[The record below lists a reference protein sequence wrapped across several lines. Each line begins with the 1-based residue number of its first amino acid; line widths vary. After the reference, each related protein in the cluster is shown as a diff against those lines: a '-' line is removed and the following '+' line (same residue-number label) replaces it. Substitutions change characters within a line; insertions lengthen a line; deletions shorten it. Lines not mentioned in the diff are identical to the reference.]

1 MLNKGDLSFLVWAGI
16 IKSTEGPN
24 RRKWQRA
31 NSVFSNG
38 DVHIILLLDIRTPYS
53 WTLDCRIE
61 LYHQLLSVSS
71 LQADCEIHELYNYM
85 NQFL

>member
-16 IKSTEGPN
+16 IKSTEAQIEGN
-24 RRKWQRA
+24 GRRRA

-53 WTLDCRIE
+53 WTLDSMIE
-61 LYHQLLSVSS
+61 LYHQLSYFSR
-71 LQADCEIHELYNYM
+71 LQMADCGTSSP
-85 NQFL
+85 Q